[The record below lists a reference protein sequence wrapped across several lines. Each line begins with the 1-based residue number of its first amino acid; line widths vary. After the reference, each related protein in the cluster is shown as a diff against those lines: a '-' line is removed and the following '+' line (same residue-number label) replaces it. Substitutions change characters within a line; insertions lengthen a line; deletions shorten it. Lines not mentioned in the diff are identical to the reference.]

1 MEISPSAARM
11 QCSELRGNN
20 PATTSPAKSFRPAI
34 PVDTA
39 SQSPLRPVSRLARNR
54 KGHVASSGLSRQRG
68 VGLIEVL
75 ISLVVIAIGL
85 LGLAALQGKAQ
96 KAELESYQRS
106 QALILLQD
114 VAGRLRAN
122 RNGKNGY
129 PDGASCTNSTCTADK
144 AAWQIQLQQTDAPL
158 NGVVCI
164 NNDNGAD
171 SAFIVSIAW
180 QGLADITQSTENTCG
195 QSSIGTNRRVM
206 SIPVRFFDPGS

>member
-1 MEISPSAARM
+1 MI
-11 QCSELRGNN
+11 G
-20 PATTSPAKSFRPAI
+20 
-34 PVDTA
+34 
-39 SQSPLRPVSRLARNR
+39 
-54 KGHVASSGLSRQRG
+54 QRG

-122 RNGKNGY
+122 RAGKDGY
-129 PDGASCTNSTCTADK
+129 SDGGSCTGTCALDK
-144 AAWQIQLQQTDAPL
+144 QAWQSQLLLPDAPL

-164 NNDNGAD
+164 SKSSGAGNT
-171 SAFIVSIAW
+171 FIVSIAW
-180 QGLADITQSTENTCG
+180 QGLADIVQTTENTCG
-195 QSSIGTNRRVM
+195 QSSIGSNRRVT
-206 SIPVRFFDPGS
+206 SVPVRFFDPGS